1 MAKENYYAIWNTHQ
15 IVRTWDECQSIVKGM
30 SGAKYKKFGTLKEAQ
45 NFLRGIESPQ
55 KPKNQNLRVLTYQ
68 NMSISGTIRAVEDT
82 DPFTLELQG
91 RIYVV
96 DGSFNPHTR
105 VYGGAFALFDSSK
118 NLLFTSRVNGNKPD
132 LAESRNVAG
141 EVLAFASAV
150 YHATQSGLN
159 EVTVVCDYEG
169 IIRWTAPKCV
179 ILGGKPC
186 WGMTESSPI
195 AHYHANA
202 LRYAMSR
209 GLNRIHFI
217 WVRGHRGIDVNE
229 YVDKLA
235 KEAVGVF

>member
-1 MAKENYYAIWNTHQ
+1 MSKENYYAIWNTQQ
-15 IVRTWDECQSIVKGM
+15 IVSTWDECQQIVRGM
-30 SGAKYKKFGTLKEAQ
+30 SGAKYKKFGTLEEAQ
-45 NFLRGIESPQ
+45 GFLRGIKSPKESRS
-55 KPKNQNLRVLTYQ
+55 KNIRVLTYQ
-68 NMSISGTIRAVEDT
+68 NMSISGTIRMVEDT
-82 DPFTLELQG
+82 DPFTLDLKGQ
-91 RIYVV
+91 IYVV
-96 DGSFNPHTR
+96 DGSFNPNKR
-105 VYGGAFALFDSSK
+105 IYGGAFALFDSTK
-118 NLLFTSRVNGNKPD
+118 NLLFSSRVSGNKPD
-132 LAESRNVAG
+132 FAESRNVAG

-150 YHATQSGLN
+150 YHATQFGYN
-159 EVTVVCDYEG
+159 EITIVCDYEG
-169 IIRWTAPKCV
+169 IIRWTAPRCV

-186 WGMTESSPI
+186 WGITESSPI

>member
-1 MAKENYYAIWNTHQ
+1 MAKEKYYAIWNTQQ
-15 IVRTWDECQSIVKGM
+15 IVSTWGECQSIVKGL
-30 SGAKYKKFGTLKEAQ
+30 SGAKYKKFGTLEEAQ
-45 NFLRGIESPQ
+45 RFLRGIEEPQ
-55 KPKNQNLRVLTYQ
+55 KPIDQNIRVLTYQ

-82 DPFTLELQG
+82 DPFTLGLSG

-96 DGSFNPHTR
+96 DGSFNPSTK

-118 NLLFTSRVNGNKPD
+118 NLLFASRVNGNKPD
-132 LAESRNVAG
+132 FAESRNVAG
-141 EVLAFASAV
+141 EVLAFASAL

-179 ILGGKPC
+179 ILNGKPC
-186 WGMTESSPI
+186 WGITESSPV
-195 AHYHANA
+195 ACYHANA
-202 LRYAMSR
+202 LKYAMSH

-217 WVRGHRGIDVNE
+217 WVRGHKGVDVNE

-235 KEAVGVF
+235 KEAVGVL